1 LSTLTLEQGTAI
13 VRLARSAIE
22 SLVNG
27 GTPVEPPRGPG
38 FLAEKR
44 GVFVTLNV
52 AGAPAEGRLRG
63 CIGFPY
69 PVKPLGEATVEAA
82 RAAAS
87 EDPRFEPVR
96 SEELANLEIEVS
108 ALTPPETISLGPRT
122 GLSSKVRI
130 GTDGL
135 IVSTSYASGLL
146 LPQVAVE
153 FDLEAD
159 DFLSQTCMKAGLPP
173 DAWLSQETEVKR
185 FQAEIFAEDAPAGRV
200 VRHEA

>member
-1 LSTLTLEQGTAI
+1 LTLTVEQGTSL
-13 VRLARSAIE
+13 VRLARSAVE
-22 SLVNG
+22 RAVTSG
-27 GTPVEPPRGPG
+27 APVKPPSTA
-38 FLAEKR
+38 FLSEKR

-52 AGAPAEGRLRG
+52 AGVSGEGKLRG

-69 PVKPLGEATVEAA
+69 PVKPLGEATMQAAEAA
-82 RAAAS
+82 AT

-96 SEELANLEIEVS
+96 KEELAGLEIEVS
-108 ALTPPETISLGPRT
+108 ALTPPETISGGPRT
-122 GLSSKVRI
+122 ELPSKVRI

-135 IVSTSYASGLL
+135 IVSTSYTSGLL

-173 DAWLSQETEVKR
+173 DAWLSEGTEIKR
-185 FQAEIFAEDAPAGRV
+185 FQAEIFAEETPSGNVTRRKV
-200 VRHEA
+200 